1 MPQKPIDRSTALEF
15 AKQHPNISVLIVG
28 GGINGAGLFRELAL
42 QGMDVLLV
50 DKSDFCAGASA
61 ASSRMI
67 HGGLRYLEFGE
78 FRLVR
83 ESLAE
88 RNRLLNNAPHYVRP
102 LPTVIPVLFWFSGIG
117 TVIRRFFGLRG
128 QRPAHRGAL
137 MVKLGLLF
145 YDLFTGKS
153 RHMPRH
159 TFLSRGK
166 ARSLCPLLPDV
177 IKCAAEYHDAWV
189 SYPERLCLEVIQEGV
204 TVCEN
209 AHALNYVSLK
219 GVDKGKVLLHDSITG
234 EDLRVCPKILVN
246 ATGAWIDFTNTNLG
260 LSTKLIGGTKGAHLV
275 LENQELY
282 NALGGKMI
290 YYENND
296 GRVAVA
302 LPWLG
307 KSLIGSTD
315 IPVGNPDEV
324 ECEDSEIT
332 YMFDALREVFP
343 NLKVDHSQI
352 LSCFCGVRPLP
363 KSNAPATVEVSR
375 DHSSPVI
382 EPTEEIPFPVYS
394 LVGGKWTTFRGFAE
408 SVADKILPR
417 LDAVRKV
424 SSKNIPIGGGRNYPH
439 SESEK
444 RTWIDRL
451 QQETGLTAERLSI
464 LLARYGTRA
473 EDAAKFLI
481 DAEDAPLQYHEGY
494 TRREI
499 EYIIENEAVCHVED
513 IVLRRTALAL
523 LGEVN
528 KSLLEEL
535 AQLAGASLNWTEAVC
550 HEEAEGTADF
560 LRKHHRIQIT
570 EN

>member
-1 MPQKPIDRSTALEF
+1 MPLRPIDRHAALEY
-15 AKQHPNISVLIVG
+15 AKQHPEVPIVIIG

-42 QGMDVLLV
+42 QGVEVLLV

-88 RNRLLNNAPHYVRP
+88 RNRLLQNAPHYVRP
-102 LPTVIPVLFWFSGIG
+102 LPTVIPVFFWFSGIG
-117 TVIRRFFGLRG
+117 AVIRRFFGLRG
-128 QRPAHRGAL
+128 QRPAHRGVL

-145 YDLFTGKS
+145 YDLFTGKG

-159 TFLSRGK
+159 TFMSRQK
-166 ARSLCPLLPDV
+166 AHDLCPILPPV

-189 SYPERLCLEVIQEGV
+189 SYPERLCLELIQEG
-204 TVCEN
+204 TAACQN

-219 GVDKGKVLLHDSITG
+219 GMDKGEVLLHDGISG
-234 EDLRVCPKILVN
+234 EDLVVSPKVLVN
-246 ATGAWIDFTNTNLG
+246 ATGAWIDFTNTNVG

-275 LENQELY
+275 LDNQELF
-282 NALGGKMI
+282 NALGGKMV

-324 ECEDSEIT
+324 ECEDSEIA
-332 YMFDALREVFP
+332 YMFEALREIFP
-343 NLKVDHSQI
+343 NLNVDRSQI
-352 LSCFCGVRPLP
+352 LSCFSGVRPLP
-363 KSNAPATVEVSR
+363 KSDASATVEVSR

-417 LDAVRKV
+417 LDVVRKV
-424 SSKNIPIGGGRNYPH
+424 STKNLPIGGGRNFPKT
-439 SESEK
+439 ESEK
-444 RTWIDRL
+444 RTRVDRL
-451 QQETGLTAERLSI
+451 QKETGLAAERLAV
-464 LLARYGTRA
+464 LLEHYGTRA
-473 EDAAKFLI
+473 KDVAKFLTEEEDAALTHH
-481 DAEDAPLQYHEGY
+481 PGY

-499 EYIIENEAVCHVED
+499 QYIVENEAVCHLED
-513 IVLRRTALAL
+513 IVLRRTAMAL
-523 LGEVN
+523 LGEV
-528 KSLLEEL
+528 SRPLLEEL
-535 AQLAGASLNWTEAVC
+535 AQLAGEKLNWTETVC
-550 HEEAEGTADF
+550 QEEVEKSAAF
-560 LRKHHRIQIT
+560 LNKHHRIHIA